1 MNQKGS
7 GTRHCR
13 AGQAGSSAVGR
24 GGRRSP
30 STLRPVP
37 HPAAREVRPAAPH
50 QAEAGTTPTVW
61 EGRTAGIPSPPP
73 TRHSAGLQFPL
84 RHSPGAR
91 AAQACS
97 RRKPGREATVLWGKN
112 LFGGDGVALQLPG
125 CRLPPGLEAASVY
138 YNSQKRLGSSQADR
152 PAGPSISQPA
162 TGRPRAATNRKREE
176 AGAHPVDPRSVVD
189 SWRDPKSRVF
199 RAPRPTQC
207 SER

>member
-1 MNQKGS
+1 MSQSTAFNRPTRQSLTKDWLIPILMNQKGS

-97 RRKPGREATVLWGKN
+97 LRKPGREATVLWGKN
-112 LFGGDGVALQLPG
+112 LFGGDG
-125 CRLPPGLEAASVY
+125 RSSTAAWVP
-138 YNSQKRLGSSQADR
+138 A
-152 PAGPSISQPA
+152 PAG
-162 TGRPRAATNRKREE
+162 T
-176 AGAHPVDPRSVVD
+176 
-189 SWRDPKSRVF
+189 
-199 RAPRPTQC
+199 
-207 SER
+207 